1 MSAGQQSNESRF
13 VPKCLS
19 NFEVD
24 TSRVKEGEGAPV
36 ERFARDDR
44 DIVENADAIE

>member
-1 MSAGQQSNESRF
+1 MSAGQQPNVSGF

-24 TSRVKEGEGAPV
+24 TSRVKEREEAPV
-36 ERFARDDR
+36 ERFAHDDK